1 MPSAAQAVLDRE
13 FLEMRARVLELAAAL
28 DRLDRAGGPPTSD
41 PRVGSLRQALDAL
54 RQSNPDG
61 GDANRA
67 ERVQLIFSRQ
77 YDAAWRKTLGV
88 LQR

>member
-1 MPSAAQAVLDRE
+1 MPSPAQVVLDRE

-28 DRLDRAGGPPTSD
+28 DRLDRAGGPPSGD
-41 PRVGSLRQALDAL
+41 PRVASLRQAIDAL
-54 RQSNPDG
+54 RQSGPDG
-61 GDANRA
+61 AEPNRT

-77 YDAAWRKTLGV
+77 YDAAWRKSLGV